1 MQYKISVFQI
11 GDIIFGSVHWITD
24 PDLDLDLD
32 SDPAHFVGCFKMQE
46 QKKVLSKILLLII
59 YCTFVHQ
66 SSRITS
72 H

>member
-1 MQYKISVFQI
+1 MHYKISVFHI

-24 PDLDLDLD
+24 PDLDLDP
-32 SDPAHFVGCFKMQE
+32 DPAPCVSCFKMQE
-46 QKKVLSKILLLII
+46 QKKFFPKFLLLII

-66 SSRITS
+66 SSKITT